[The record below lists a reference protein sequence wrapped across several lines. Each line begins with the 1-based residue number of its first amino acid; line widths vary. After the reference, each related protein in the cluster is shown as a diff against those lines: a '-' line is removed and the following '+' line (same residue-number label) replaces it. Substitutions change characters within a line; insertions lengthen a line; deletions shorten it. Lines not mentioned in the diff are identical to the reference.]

1 MSNRVSTS
9 IIAFDNDTYFTFVFL
24 LSVFR
29 IDFETRIQ
37 QRQIEHIETLHRD

>member
-37 QRQIEHIETLHRD
+37 QIEHIETLHRD